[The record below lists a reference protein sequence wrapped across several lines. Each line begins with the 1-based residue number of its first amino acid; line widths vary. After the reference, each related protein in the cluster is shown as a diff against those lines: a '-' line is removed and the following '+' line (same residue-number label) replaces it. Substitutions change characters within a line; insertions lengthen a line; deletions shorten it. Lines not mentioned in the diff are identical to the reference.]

1 MQKSQE
7 ESVHDDAARL
17 LRRYAKNLPKLTA
30 ERRRRIVSAVAA
42 DLEKKHAAPAL
53 KKPRARKAA

>member
-1 MQKSQE
+1 MRNS

-17 LRRYAKNLPKLTA
+17 LKKYAARLPKLTA

-42 DLEKKHAAPAL
+42 DLERKHGPSKKVA
-53 KKPRARKAA
+53 